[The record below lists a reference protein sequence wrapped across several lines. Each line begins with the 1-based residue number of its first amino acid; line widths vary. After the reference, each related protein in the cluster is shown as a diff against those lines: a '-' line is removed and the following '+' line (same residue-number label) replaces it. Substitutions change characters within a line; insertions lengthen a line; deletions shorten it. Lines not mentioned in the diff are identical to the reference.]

1 MRRKSTSIIST
12 PCACSLSVA
21 DRGDGL
27 QSAAMKKP
35 APLMT
40 VLFALAAAMPAA
52 AHEPATPA
60 RIAPDERLGPVSF
73 PVSCSPSVRASFN
86 RGVALLHDFWYQE
99 AQRQF
104 ELILAADP
112 PCAMAHWG
120 VAMSIYHQIWER
132 PNAAVVAKG
141 WSELQAAALH
151 APK

>member
-1 MRRKSTSIIST
+1 MRVMKSL
-12 PCACSLSVA
+12 ALLLASLI
-21 DRGDGL
+21 
-27 QSAAMKKP
+27 
-35 APLMT
+35 
-40 VLFALAAAMPAA
+40 ALPAA
-52 AHEPATPA
+52 ASEAA
-60 RIAPDERLGPVSF
+60 AGERLGTVSF

-151 APK
+151 APKT